1 MPNDRPTETG
11 GPSLGDWS
19 NAMLQGRQRVASA
32 QAQPDQEQPDVEA
45 EREFPMNAAAVALR
59 AATPNLSDE
68 AIRLIA
74 DYIRFVA
81 EREEREGG
89 A

>member
-1 MPNDRPTETG
+1 
-11 GPSLGDWS
+11 
-19 NAMLQGRQRVASA
+19 
-32 QAQPDQEQPDVEA
+32 
-45 EREFPMNAAAVALR
+45 MNAAALALR

-81 EREEREGG
+81 EREGREGG